1 MIPSIQTGAATEMS
15 HDFENKSVGIDKSSI
30 SFILQILRNNIYS
43 NKIGAVI
50 REYTSNARDE
60 MVRLGKLDKPIEI
73 CLPSSL
79 TPEFTVRDFGRGLSK
94 EQVFHFFGSY
104 GTSDKRDTNDLVGM
118 MGIGCFAG
126 FCYSNSFSIT
136 SYFNGKKWIF
146 SNIIDSEN
154 QDGKLVMM
162 DESDTDEENGVMI
175 SVPVLSTDFNSFK
188 TEVSRQLQWVKYPYL
203 LDSQPSV
210 YPNKDF
216 LNKIWAPNKESLAI
230 MGGITYPFKISS
242 SQQSW
247 RDDTPKIVVYFE
259 IGELEVSASREALQY
274 TEKTKKA
281 LADKIELV
289 KADIK
294 NELLGK
300 KFENPVEF
308 VEYFYS
314 LVGYVKTVAEPLMG
328 KEIKFNGVNLNNVDY
343 PKDMSVGGYRFE
355 PRTLT
360 NNGAED
366 SNTRLYKYSYS
377 NFYQYSYFTY
387 IIDDLPS
394 SSGRRLRISNLIRG
408 GKMKNTALFVKL
420 NNRAEELEFAKIFG
434 MKDVNGWCI
443 RLSETEPDPNFY
455 RAAKFKRGF
464 ESWVIGKGMATL
476 NSTRVVEDIPTTGN
490 FYYIYGQTVKRRG
503 DRYAEPFHTYNL
515 SQRDASTWMWDYFKM
530 DKIYVVPQNAR
541 NTSFLAKMG
550 ARAIEIIPAVKKAYD
565 DTNRDPIINKIVEY
579 RKFNIKYGNII
590 DFLKDTTKKTFESGR
605 DFEDKLK
612 KTVSPNKLKL
622 IENLIGKIHR
632 NSNTPISFDH
642 LQTEAKELH
651 EAIKKL
657 SFLEYI
663 DFPAL
668 SQDPNAHSTFTDL
681 VKYKIE
687 KTNIAI
693 LA

>member
-1 MIPSIQTGAATEMS
+1 
-15 HDFENKSVGIDKSSI
+15 
-30 SFILQILRNNIYS
+30 
-43 NKIGAVI
+43 
-50 REYTSNARDE
+50 
-60 MVRLGKLDKPIEI
+60 
-73 CLPSSL
+73 
-79 TPEFTVRDFGRGLSK
+79 
-94 EQVFHFFGSY
+94 
-104 GTSDKRDTNDLVGM
+104 
-118 MGIGCFAG
+118 
-126 FCYSNSFSIT
+126 
-136 SYFNGKKWIF
+136 
-146 SNIIDSEN
+146 
-154 QDGKLVMM
+154 MM

-230 MGGITYPFKISS
+230 MGGITYPFKIST

-281 LADKIELV
+281 LTDKIELV
-289 KADIK
+289 KSDIK

-308 VEYFYS
+308 VKYFYS
-314 LVGYVKTVAEPLMG
+314 LVGYVKTVADPLMG

-343 PKDMSVGGYRFE
+343 PKDTSVGGYRFE

-377 NFYQYSYFTY
+377 NFCNYSYFTY

-394 SSGRRLRISNLIRG
+394 SSGRRLRISNLIRE

-464 ESWVIGKGMATL
+464 ESWVIEKGLSFHSA
-476 NSTRVVEDIPTTGN
+476 RVTEDIPATGN
-490 FYYIYGQTVKRRG
+490 FYYMSGRPIKRDG
-503 DRYAEPFHTYNL
+503 SRYATPLCSYQLGAINAT
-515 SQRDASTWMWDYFKM
+515 TWMWDYFKIN
-530 DKIYVVPQNAR
+530 KIYVIHHNTR
-541 NTSFLAKMG
+541 NVAILKKMG
-550 ARAIEIIPAVKKAYD
+550 SRAIELIPAVQKAYD
-565 DTNRDPIINKIVEY
+565 DNKIDPIINKIINC
-579 RKFNIKYGNII
+579 RQFNGKYGSII
-590 DFLKDTTKKTFESGR
+590 NFLKDATNKAFESGK
-605 DFEDKLK
+605 DLEDKLNE
-612 KTVSPNKLKL
+612 TIPVNKLKL
-622 IENLIGKIHR
+622 IESLIAATLKNTSNKIAFDNL
-632 NSNTPISFDH
+632 PA
-642 LQTEAKELH
+642 EVKELH